1 MIVYN
6 TKEEN
11 STPLPWFFL
20 QNMSTQ
26 CLIQY
31 GCFAPPKIGL
41 SALGDGFKKNKQINN
56 GDLKRN
62 PTLISQGFGLGNA
75 PISLCWWEGGGGCC
89 LGLAGWSV
97 CHGGFL
103 PTMPDSCRVLACHKS
118 LIAISFPVGVAGRGL
133 LVMTHL
139 LPSQGIAPILFEC

>member
-6 TKEEN
+6 TKQEN

-75 PISLCWWEGGGGCC
+75 PISLCWWEGGGDVVWDW
-89 LGLAGWSV
+89 LAGLFAMV
-97 CHGGFL
+97 GFCL
-103 PTMPDSCRVLACHKS
+103 PCQTPVEFWRATRV
-118 LIAISFPVGVAGRGL
+118 
-133 LVMTHL
+133 
-139 LPSQGIAPILFEC
+139 